1 LNKDQIQY
9 QILELKNDYIRIQGD
24 LEKLESVGGSISH
37 AEKRLAAIEDEL
49 TLLRTQLEK
58 AE

>member
-1 LNKDQIQY
+1 MNKNQIEY
-9 QILELKNDYIRIQGD
+9 QILELKNDYMRIQGD

-37 AEKRLAAIEDEL
+37 AEKRLATIEEEL
-49 TLLRTQLEK
+49 KVLRVQLEE